1 MDASDVLLASVVCN
15 GWWRLRSCLK
25 RKVREVSVA
34 DGVRPPAAMP
44 RAHGV
49 VSQPSTLQR
58 LQFFFRD
65 VRRLIGC
72 RYSISHLSRL
82 ASQVLSSMPCPAVAS
97 SFGDLVTEC
106 LRPSFTTLPCKGR
119 HCRLL
124 ADGLSVRLFNKHDGQ
139 SFRSHTWC
147 GVVRRMFT
155 PPALSSLAFGSSAQP
170 AIEHLNTT
178 YFKKPDPRRY
188 APAHRLYL
196 GKQPV
201 RAIVSEAACSR

>member
-25 RKVREVSVA
+25 RKVRGSV
-34 DGVRPPAAMP
+34 DGGRGSTAGSNAPRPWC
-44 RAHGV
+44 GF
-49 VSQPSTLQR
+49 STVNTTALAV
-58 LQFFFRD
+58 FFFRD

-124 ADGLSVRLFNKHDGQ
+124 ADGLSVRLFISHDGQ
-139 SFRSHTWC
+139 SFRSHT
-147 GVVRRMFT
+147 
-155 PPALSSLAFGSSAQP
+155 
-170 AIEHLNTT
+170 
-178 YFKKPDPRRY
+178 
-188 APAHRLYL
+188 
-196 GKQPV
+196 
-201 RAIVSEAACSR
+201 